1 MHQVITASEQLDK
14 QLAAFQPL
22 AGASRPPGGWVR
34 AIRETLG
41 MTTRQLA
48 DRMGISQPTLVR
60 LEKSEAAGTITL
72 SSLERA
78 AQALGCRVV
87 YALVPHKPLAETIEN
102 RAFALAEAQLAAVEQ
117 TMRLEAQGVSDPKQR
132 KQARR
137 QLAQDLLR
145 RPARLW
151 DER

>member
-1 MHQVITASEQLDK
+1 MISPRQQLDK
-14 QLAAFQPL
+14 RIAALRPL
-22 AGASRPPGGWVR
+22 TGMAKPHRGWVR

-72 SSLERA
+72 TSLERA

-87 YALVPHKPLAETIEN
+87 YALVPLKPLTETVED
-102 RAFALAEAQLAAVEQ
+102 RALALAEEQL
-117 TMRLEAQGVSDPKQR
+117 
-132 KQARR
+132 
-137 QLAQDLLR
+137 
-145 RPARLW
+145 
-151 DER
+151 

>member
-1 MHQVITASEQLDK
+1 MFTPHQQLDK
-14 QLAAFQPL
+14 RLSALRPLVAAAKPH
-22 AGASRPPGGWVR
+22 RGWVR

-48 DRMGISQPTLVR
+48 ERMGISQPTLTR
-60 LEKSEAAGTITL
+60 LEQSEAAGTITL

-78 AQALGCRVV
+78 AQALGCRLV
-87 YALVPHKPLAETIEN
+87 YALVPLKPLSETVED
-102 RAFALAEAQLAAVEQ
+102 RALALAEEQLASVEQ
-117 TMRLEAQGVSDPKQR
+117 TMRLEAQGVNDPKQR
-132 KQARR
+132 KAARR
-137 QLAQDLLR
+137 QLADDLMR

>member
-1 MHQVITASEQLDK
+1 MFTAHEQLDK
-14 QLAAFQPL
+14 RIAALRPL
-22 AGASRPPGGWVR
+22 TGTAKPSRGWVR

-78 AQALGCRVV
+78 AEALGCRVV
-87 YALVPHKPLAETIEN
+87 YALVPHKSLTETIEG
-102 RAFALAEAQLAAVEQ
+102 RASALAEQQLASVEQ
-117 TMRLEAQGVSDPKQR
+117 TMRLEAQGVRDEKQR
-132 KQARR
+132 KQAHQ
-137 QLAQDLLR
+137 QLAKDLL
-145 RPARLW
+145 
-151 DER
+151 